1 MRCAERA
8 ENQQMDIGQ
17 SIRTARKAQGMTL
30 EDLANQVDTDSGN
43 LSRLERGK
51 QGASQEL
58 LSKIMKVLKME
69 VVSHIKPLGPV
80 DTGSFNNLVELTAEE
95 HRLLYKQRERKSLI
109 TPSRRYPLLGWEEAL
124 SRHNSDDSDFIEEGI
139 LFYSS
144 VEDAGPDGYWLS
156 VTGDSMASTGCP
168 TFPEGMLI
176 LVHPASKAE
185 PGKYFVFKLPNG
197 QLTFKQYIEDA
208 GIAYLRPLN
217 PAYRVIPISD
227 EFEVV
232 GRIIDTKMVGL

>member
-1 MRCAERA
+1 
-8 ENQQMDIGQ
+8 MDIGQ
-17 SIRTARKAQGMTL
+17 SIRIARKAKGLTL
-30 EDLANQVDTDSGN
+30 EALANQVDTDTGN

-58 LSKIMKVLKME
+58 LGKIMKVLDME
-69 VVSHIKPLGPV
+69 VISHIKPKGPI
-80 DTGSFNNLVELTAEE
+80 DKYDLNNLITLTPEQNRTLGYQHRGNELFP
-95 HRLLYKQRERKSLI
+95 
-109 TPSRRYPLLGWEEAL
+109 PSRRYPILSWDEAL
-124 SRHNSDDSDFIEEGI
+124 AWHNSDDSQFVEEGT
-139 LFYSS
+139 LFYQS
-144 VEDAGPDGYWLS
+144 VEDASHDGYWLS
-156 VTGDSMASTGCP
+156 VVGDSMAWGGCP

-232 GRIIDTKMVGL
+232 GRIIDTKMIGL